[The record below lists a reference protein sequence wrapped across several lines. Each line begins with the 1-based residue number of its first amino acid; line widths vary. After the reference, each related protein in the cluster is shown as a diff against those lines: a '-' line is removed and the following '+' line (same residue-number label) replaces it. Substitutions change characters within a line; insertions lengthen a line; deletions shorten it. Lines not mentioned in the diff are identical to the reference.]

1 MRKPFLGLFL
11 LLAVCVTAGQR
22 TPEQAA
28 EIAARFTNQQPQ
40 LRRQHTTDRQSNT
53 LRLAH
58 KALQNNSE
66 EAAFYVFNAGYS
78 IDGQLCADD
87 VTEVADW

>member
-1 MRKPFLGLFL
+1 MRKLLLGLFL
-11 LLAVCVTAGQR
+11 LPLIAVMAGQR
-22 TPEQAA
+22 SADQAA

-66 EAAFYVFNAGYS
+66 EAAFYVFNQENERNYLKIMYFG
-78 IDGQLCADD
+78 
-87 VTEVADW
+87 